1 MPLVKLDSI
10 LTADVIN
17 GRIEM
22 VGMAE
27 EEALADGR
35 VWGQCLFTELH
46 MSDHRK
52 CSITSTSKQI
62 KKKKAQQLFVTK
74 DREHISG
81 PHMLF

>member
-1 MPLVKLDSI
+1 MPLSFDGG
-10 LTADVIN
+10 VIN
-17 GRIEM
+17 GRIKT

-27 EEALADGR
+27 EEALTDGR

-52 CSITSTSKQI
+52 CSITSNTLTRWIQI
-62 KKKKAQQLFVTK
+62 KKNAQQLFVTK

-81 PHMLF
+81 PHMFF